1 MNAPP
6 PVTIADWKPLQ
17 RNTLRGFLT
26 ARLPSGMNLHD
37 VSVHYQDG
45 TWWVAPASKPLL
57 GADGTALRDADGK
70 IRYSPIVSFEKAARS
85 RFSNAIIVAL
95 RLAHPEVFA
104 DAEVAP

>member
-45 TWWVAPASKPLL
+45 T
-57 GADGTALRDADGK
+57 
-70 IRYSPIVSFEKAARS
+70 
-85 RFSNAIIVAL
+85 
-95 RLAHPEVFA
+95 
-104 DAEVAP
+104 